1 LIVVAVP
8 LLALVAMAMTSLAFQ
23 RQERAERGAAVRANG
38 VVRATQAVL
47 ADALDAETGIRGY
60 AASTDPALLQPYLAA
75 FTRLGTDV
83 QTLSRSATTAGEQV
97 QAAAIADT
105 VEAEIAQLAGL
116 RAAVVAGVSGAALAP
131 ELLAGKA
138 VMDRLRAQTTALA
151 AESTRVV
158 NQKRPEINRLET
170 VIAAVQVSGLALGV
184 LAGLFGIALFA
195 SGISRRIRAAADN
208 AGRLGRGEALLAARS
223 SADEL
228 GQLGQSLTLAHQV
241 MATRLAEL
249 STARDQALLATQTK
263 NTFLSRTSHELRTP
277 LNAILGF
284 AQLLEMSELDKDDRD
299 STSRILTA
307 GRHLLVLINELIDVA
322 RVESGELKLSV
333 EPISLHRVTE
343 EVASLMGPLAAVRG
357 ITIEHNSAIQTLAG
371 YADYQRLRQVIV
383 NLASNAVKYN
393 HHGGMIAIS
402 YRLAGPDQVEV
413 TVADTGPGL
422 SPEEIGRIFVPFER
436 LDADQ
441 HGIEGTG
448 IGLPLALALTEAMH
462 GALDVTSTPGY
473 GSTFTIRLPQAPD
486 IAPDGPAADITHPSP
501 AALDAMVMD
510 AFVVLSVEDNMAN
523 SELLTRLF
531 RSWPGTILH
540 TASSAHAGID
550 LACRHH
556 PDLILLDLHLPDMPG
571 EEVFARLQAEPT
583 TANIPIVVLSADAT
597 PGTVR
602 RLLAR
607 GAIAYLTKP
616 LDLQELQNV
625 LAAAGAKA
633 ASAKGNPPGH

>member
-1 LIVVAVP
+1 
-8 LLALVAMAMTSLAFQ
+8 ME
-23 RQERAERGAAVRANG
+23 RQAAVRANG

-47 ADALDAETGIRGY
+47 ADAVDAETSVRGY
-60 AASTDPALLQPYLAA
+60 AASTDPVLLRPYLAA
-75 FTRLGTDV
+75 LTRLGTDV
-83 QTLSRSATTAGEQV
+83 QTLSRSATAAGEQV

-105 VEAEIAQLAGL
+105 VTAEIAQLAGL
-116 RAAVVAGVSGAALAP
+116 RAAVLAGASGAALAP
-131 ELLAGKA
+131 ALAAGKA
-138 VMDRLRAQTTALA
+138 VMDRLRAQTKALA
-151 AESTRVV
+151 SEPTRVV
-158 NQKRPEINRLET
+158 NQKRAEINRLEK
-170 VIAAVQVSGLALGV
+170 VIATVQVIGLVLGV
-184 LAGLFGIALFA
+184 LAGLVGIALFT
-195 SGISRRIRAAADN
+195 SGISRRVRTAADN
-208 AGRLGRGEALLAARS
+208 AGRLGRGEALLPARS

-228 GQLGQSLTLAHQV
+228 GSLGESLTLAHQV

-249 STARDQALLATQTK
+249 STARDQALLATETK

-284 AQLLEMSELDKDDRD
+284 AQLLEMSEQDKDDRD
-299 STSRILTA
+299 STNRILTS
-307 GRHLLVLINELIDVA
+307 GRHLLALINELIDVA

-333 EPISLHRVTE
+333 EPVSLHRVTE
-343 EVASLMGPLAAVRG
+343 EVASLMGPLAAARG
-357 ITIEHNSAIQTLAG
+357 ITIEHSGTGRKLAG
-371 YADYQRLRQVIV
+371 YADHQRLRQVMV

-402 YRLAGPDQVEV
+402 YGLAGPDQVEV
-413 TVADTGPGL
+413 TVTDTGPGL
-422 SPEEIGRIFVPFER
+422 STEEIRRIFVPFER

-462 GALDVTSTPGY
+462 GTLEVTSTPGY

-486 IAPDGPAADITHPSP
+486 IAADDPATDDPATDISPPSP
-501 AALDAMVMD
+501 ADPDATVLG

-523 SELLTRLF
+523 SELLRRLF
-531 RSWPGTILH
+531 QSWPATTLH

-571 EEVFARLQAEPT
+571 EEVFARLQAEPA
-583 TANIPIVVLSADAT
+583 TAGIPVVVLSADAT

-607 GAIAYLTKP
+607 GATAYLTKP
-616 LDLQELQNV
+616 LDLQELQGV

-633 ASAKGNPPGH
+633 ASAKGHQPGR